1 MGYRQGPGATRAC
14 WPAVICLGLASAAS
28 AAETE
33 IRDFRISIDGKPAGE
48 YRLSVTRQDDGTLVQ
63 SGQADVRLRVLVK
76 NYTYAYRGTET
87 WKGGRLVRLD
97 SACNDDGKA
106 FAVSARGGENGI
118 AVRVNGVERR
128 LPADAWTTS
137 YWQLPPAA
145 LRNRALTLLDADC
158 GEEIAGRLDY
168 AGSQPVS
175 AGGQSQNAA
184 RYRVSGGKLKVEL
197 WYDASDR
204 LIRQESVE
212 DGHKTVFELI
222 RVRKQ

>member
-1 MGYRQGPGATRAC
+1 LTAA
-14 WPAVICLGLASAAS
+14 CLGLAPPAP

-33 IRDFRISIDGKPAGE
+33 IREFRIAVDGKPAGE

-63 SGQADVRLRVLVK
+63 SGQADVRLRVLIK
-76 NYTYAYRGTET
+76 NYSYTYRGTET
-87 WKGGRLVRLD
+87 WKNGRLVKLD
-97 SACNDDGKA
+97 STCNDDGKA
-106 FAVSARGGENGI
+106 FAVSAQAADGKLK
-118 AVRVNGVERR
+118 VRVNGVERT
-128 LPADAWTTS
+128 LPGDAWTTS

-145 LRNRALTLLDADC
+145 QRNRALSILDADC
-158 GEEIAGRLDY
+158 GDEIAGRLEY

-175 AGGQSQNAA
+175 AGGQSQHASK
-184 RYRVSGGKLKVEL
+184 YRVSGGKLKVEV
-197 WYDASDR
+197 WYDSSDR